1 MIQIFSKKI
10 DPLPLVVG
18 NGPMF
23 QAPYAPPLIPEA
35 TNRKTVGT
43 GEVVP
48 VNTAGADVVQATVP
62 RTGSGKRRRPPESV
76 GANVEEGPVVVP
88 TAARPCR
95 ETRRVGRA
103 RVGT

>member
-1 MIQIFSKKI
+1 M
-10 DPLPLVVG
+10 V
-18 NGPMF
+18 

-43 GEVVP
+43 VVVVP
-48 VNTAGADVVQATVP
+48 VNIAVVVVQVTVP
-62 RTGSGKRRRPPESV
+62 SIGAGKRRRPPETDE
-76 GANVEEGPVVVP
+76 ANVAEGPVAAP